1 MTGPVFVDTNV
12 LVYDRDRRDARKH
25 DQARAWMAAL
35 WRQRGLGVVSTQVLT
50 EFYWTVTRKLRPGLD
65 EDVARRYVRSLCAWE
80 VVSVDQPAIS
90 DAWAIQDRFELSF
103 WDSLIV
109 AAARIGRC
117 SVLLTEDLQDG
128 QDLDGLLVVS
138 PFAHPPDLLEGN
150 PSR

>member
-25 DQARAWMAAL
+25 DQAQAWMAAL

-50 EFYWTVTRKLRPGLD
+50 EFYWTVTRKLRPGLE
-65 EDVARRYVRSLCAWE
+65 EDSARRYVRSLCAWE
-80 VVSVDQPAIS
+80 VVGVDQPAIS
-90 DAWAIQDRFELSF
+90 DAWAIQDRLELSF
-103 WDSLIV
+103 WDALIV

-138 PFAHPPDLLEGN
+138 PFAHPPGLLAAI
-150 PSR
+150 PAR

>member
-25 DQARAWMAAL
+25 DQAQAWMAAL

-50 EFYWTVTRKLRPGLD
+50 EVYWTVTRKLRPGLD

-80 VVSVDQPAIS
+80 VVGVDQPAIS
-90 DAWAIQDRFELSF
+90 DAWAIQDRFTLSF

-109 AAARIGRC
+109 AAARIGQCR
-117 SVLLTEDLQDG
+117 VLLTEDLQDG
-128 QDLDGLLVVS
+128 QELDGLLVVN
-138 PFAHPPDLLEGN
+138 PFAHPPDPVGVS
-150 PSR
+150 PAP